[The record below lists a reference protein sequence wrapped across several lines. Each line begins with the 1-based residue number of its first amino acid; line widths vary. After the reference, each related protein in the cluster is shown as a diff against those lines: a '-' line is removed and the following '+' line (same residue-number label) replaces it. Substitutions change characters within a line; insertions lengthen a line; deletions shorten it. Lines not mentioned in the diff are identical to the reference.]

1 MKDVANA
8 VKTANTERKPYNRK
22 NHNQDDNIMIPNF
35 PLYNKTFF
43 DVKEIFKKYLTFT
56 TESELQE
63 RIENTASLYE
73 QVKMTSEQHRN
84 MVLQFLYARHKI
96 EEMWK
101 DEKSHNFIKHLF
113 VAFANPD
120 KCTTNKINEAQT
132 GNVKKCSVTGFICI
146 SSEEMKE
153 AYEVWENLY
162 TTLNLAT
169 VPVNKMPSKM
179 FKYMWVSTNIDT
191 VAVYS
196 SISNRV
202 ISYATCSALR
212 SYLKEL
218 CEHFNPEALQII
230 KWMMQEK
237 GHLPYSGNK
246 KNQKPYRVHMS
257 KIEDSE
263 NGNVLASLKEKMLK
277 ETEN

>member
-1 MKDVANA
+1 MKTDVANA
-8 VKTANTERKPYNRK
+8 AKTASTERKFNNK
-22 NHNQDDNIMIPNF
+22 KNQDDNIMIPNF

-43 DVKEIFKKYLTFT
+43 DVKEIFKNYLTFT

-63 RIENTASLYE
+63 RIEDTASLYE
-73 QVKMTSEQHRN
+73 QVKMTPEQHRN

-96 EEMWK
+96 DEMWR

-113 VAFANPD
+113 VAFANSD
-120 KCTTNKINEAQT
+120 KCTTNKIFEQKT
-132 GNVKKCSVTGFICI
+132 GNDKKCAVTGFVCI
-146 SSEEMKE
+146 SSDEMKE
-153 AYEVWENLY
+153 NYEVWENLY

-179 FKYMWVSTNIDT
+179 FKYMWVSSNIDT

-202 ISYATCSALR
+202 ISYATYGALR

-218 CEHFNPEALQII
+218 CERFNPEALQIV
-230 KWMMQEK
+230 KRMMQEK

-246 KNQKPYRVHMS
+246 KKQTPFRVHMN
-257 KIEDSE
+257 KIEDNK
-263 NGNVLASLKEKMLK
+263 NGNILASLKEKMLQ
-277 ETEN
+277 EEN

>member
-1 MKDVANA
+1 MKTDVANA
-8 VKTANTERKPYNRK
+8 AKTASTERKFNNK
-22 NHNQDDNIMIPNF
+22 KNQDDNIMIPNF

-43 DVKEIFKKYLTFT
+43 DVKEIFKNYLTFT

-63 RIENTASLYE
+63 RIEDTASLYE
-73 QVKMTSEQHRN
+73 QVKMTPEQHRN

-96 EEMWK
+96 DEMWR

-113 VAFANPD
+113 VAFANSD
-120 KCTTNKINEAQT
+120 KCTTNKIFEQKT
-132 GNVKKCSVTGFICI
+132 GNDKKCAVTGFVCI
-146 SSEEMKE
+146 SSDEMKE
-153 AYEVWENLY
+153 NYEVWENLY

-179 FKYMWVSTNIDT
+179 FKYMWVSSNIDT

-202 ISYATCSALR
+202 ISYATYGALR

-218 CEHFNPEALQII
+218 CERFNPEALQIV
-230 KWMMQEK
+230 KRMMQEK

-246 KNQKPYRVHMS
+246 KKQTPFRVHMN
-257 KIEDSE
+257 KIEDIK
-263 NGNVLASLKEKMLK
+263 NGNILASLKEKMLQ
-277 ETEN
+277 EEN